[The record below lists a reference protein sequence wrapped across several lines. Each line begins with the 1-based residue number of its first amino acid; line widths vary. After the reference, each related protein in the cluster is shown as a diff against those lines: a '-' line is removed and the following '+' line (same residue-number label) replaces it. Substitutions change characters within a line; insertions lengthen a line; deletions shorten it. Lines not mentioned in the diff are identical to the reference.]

1 MALNEPVLSGPGA
14 GRTVTYGGGSSAE
27 LKLAG
32 EQSGGDWAVVEWRV
46 RAGDEPPIHTHTR
59 EDETLYVLEGAIT
72 AYVGDE
78 TIEVEAGSYAA
89 LPKNV
94 PHGLTV
100 RGEEARLLVTLEPAG
115 AEYLFVPRDDSDND
129 PAKFGLIIHAAA
141 HGGVTQLAGLRRRLT
156 LDHRRTLGGG
166 GRAPARPPPSTFR
179 TPGGGVT
186 PDRPR
191 RFVDHGALL
200 NRGPTA
206 AHCS

>member
-1 MALNEPVLSGPGA
+1 MALSEPVLSGPGA

-78 TIEVEAGSYAA
+78 KIEVEAGSYAA

-115 AEYLFVPRDDSDND
+115 AEYFFVPRDDSDAD
-129 PAKFGLIIHAAA
+129 PAKFGLIVPAAA
-141 HGGVTQLAGLRRRLT
+141 RRCDATRRAAHPHLDQRLT
-156 LDHRRTLGGG
+156 LGRQRSRNSAAAAFDFREAEAKLMNRTC
-166 GRAPARPPPSTFR
+166 RAGEDSIQR
-179 TPGGGVT
+179 
-186 PDRPR
+186 
-191 RFVDHGALL
+191 GA
-200 NRGPTA
+200 G
-206 AHCS
+206 

>member
-1 MALNEPVLSGPGA
+1 MALDEPVLTGPGG
-14 GRTVTYGGGSSAE
+14 GRPVTSGAGSSAE

-46 RAGDEPPIHTHTR
+46 RAGEEPPIHTHTR

-78 TIEVEAGSYAA
+78 KIEVEAGSYAA

-115 AEYLFVPRDDSDND
+115 AEYLFVPRDDSDAD
-129 PAKFGLIIHAAA
+129 PAKFGVIIHAAA
-141 HGGVTQLAGLRRRLT
+141 
-156 LDHRRTLGGG
+156 
-166 GRAPARPPPSTFR
+166 PAM
-179 TPGGGVT
+179 
-186 PDRPR
+186 
-191 RFVDHGALL
+191 
-200 NRGPTA
+200 
-206 AHCS
+206 